1 MQQYYQR
8 ASAALCTKGSPILLL
23 FPPYICYQEKY
34 LLQSVGL
41 GQKSNLGLGH
51 SFSVAFCSALHP
63 QIWIVQ
69 SRIYDRRK
77 ERQKIPPDRWQYFV
91 AVWQG
96 IDLSFA
102 TIIEGKSH
110 VILILIYITRVITRA
125 FHLQPV
131 IQILSQ
137 LFFFPTNMPSRSF
150 QPACK
155 RANVMSV
162 FANAYFYTYKY

>member
-23 FPPYICYQEKY
+23 FPPYLCYQEKY

-77 ERQKIPPDRWQYFV
+77 ERQKIPPDRWQHFV

-137 LFFFPTNMPSRSF
+137 LLFFSN
-150 QPACK
+150 
-155 RANVMSV
+155 
-162 FANAYFYTYKY
+162 